1 MKGHLAA
8 LRRRVVS
15 GWTASPDDPDTGPL
29 LDSAFLQRLEHFAL
43 RAGRGSTTGF
53 AGEHPSRRKAHS
65 VEFADYRDY
74 RPGDDFRL
82 IDWNVYARLGEL
94 TLRLTEATESTT
106 LHLLLDCSAS
116 MGWGRPSKFRAAQ
129 RLAAALGCIGL
140 SRYDA
145 VSLSILRGD
154 RSSTVPLLR
163 GKNGLPQLLHVL
175 EDLRPEG
182 TLALEEAVYA
192 YCRSARQGL
201 VVLLSDLLTPTGTAG
216 AIAALRRMGLATTI
230 VQLLAREEQ
239 VPYMDGR
246 VALMDSET
254 GATIAL
260 TVDHAVLRAYAT
272 RFAAWTAEIEAA
284 CARHQASFVRW
295 YTDQPVE
302 DLVFGPLRG
311 QVLQ

>member
-1 MKGHLAA
+1 MKGRLAA

-15 GWTASPDDPDTGPL
+15 GWTASPDDLDSGPL

-43 RAGRGSTTGF
+43 RVGRGSTTGF
-53 AGEHPSRRKAHS
+53 AGEHPSLRKAHS
-65 VEFADYRDY
+65 VEFADYRNY

-94 TLRLTEATESTT
+94 TLRLTEAAESTT

-116 MGWGRPSKFRAAQ
+116 MGWGRPAKFRAAQ

-145 VSLSILRGD
+145 VNVSILRGD
-154 RSSTVPLLR
+154 RPTTVPPLR
-163 GKNGLPQLLHVL
+163 GKNDLPRLLHVL

-182 TLALEEAVYA
+182 SLALEEAVYA
-192 YCRSARQGL
+192 YCRIARHGP
-201 VVLLSDLLTPTGTAG
+201 VVLLSDLLTPTGTAE
-216 AIAALRRMGLATTI
+216 AIAALRRLGLETTI
-230 VQLLAREEQ
+230 VQLLARDEQ
-239 VPYMDGR
+239 APQVDGH
-246 VALMDSET
+246 VELLDSET
-254 GATIAL
+254 GATLAL
-260 TVDHAVLRAYAT
+260 AVDHAVLRAYTT
-272 RFAAWTAEIEAA
+272 RFAAWTAEIETA
-284 CARHQASFVRW
+284 CARHQATFVRW